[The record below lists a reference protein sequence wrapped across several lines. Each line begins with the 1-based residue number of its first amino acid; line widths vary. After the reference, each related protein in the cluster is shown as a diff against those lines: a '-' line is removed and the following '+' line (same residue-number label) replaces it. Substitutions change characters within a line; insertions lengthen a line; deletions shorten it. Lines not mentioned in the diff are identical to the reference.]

1 MRWRRYLAVSMLLAA
16 SQGAPGVAA
25 TLADSAA
32 DWSVTGTQGEKNWYN
47 GFFNLTA
54 DDDQVYSATDFVP
67 FTNEGAGETSPDGNH
82 WNGNYWDMT
91 SAASGPW
98 TELQQTNSHPNGTN
112 SAPGEEHWTI
122 RRWVS
127 TYDGEGSLITSI
139 ADANP
144 NCGNGTTIELYQN
157 GKRLS
162 VVQSASATPTV
173 TTIGAMLKKGDLIDL
188 AMTPEGVDGARG
200 DGCDATFFSLAVTDQ
215 KAPPPPPSPLKPIA
229 DSFLDFS
236 AEGVQGAK
244 GWYNGY
250 FNLSADDNSTY
261 EAADFIPFTND
272 GSGPPTAPDGNH
284 WNGQQ
289 WDLTGEA
296 SGPWTELGAQNTHPN
311 GTNSA
316 PNEEQWTIRRW
327 KAEGING
334 PTSLDVTW
342 QMAKTNPAGNGV
354 GGILFLNGAMV
365 DEQVIQG
372 NDVAG
377 VDRTLAMTL
386 KPGDLL
392 DLVLTPNGS
401 DGADGSRNRLIIR
414 PRASTPGDF
423 DNDGQLSAADID
435 NLTLAVLSGTNEARF
450 DLNAD
455 TKVNNADREVWV
467 NTLKKTYF
475 GDANLDGQFKTDDF
489 VQIFQAGQYE
499 DGVADNSTWATG
511 DWNGDREFTSSDFV
525 TAFAAGGYE
534 AGPRAAVASV
544 PEPSS
549 LVLLSVG
556 MLMLARRRR

>member
-1 MRWRRYLAVSMLLAA
+1 
-16 SQGAPGVAA
+16 
-25 TLADSAA
+25 
-32 DWSVTGTQGEKNWYN
+32 
-47 GFFNLTA
+47 
-54 DDDQVYSATDFVP
+54 
-67 FTNEGAGETSPDGNH
+67 
-82 WNGNYWDMT
+82 
-91 SAASGPW
+91 
-98 TELQQTNSHPNGTN
+98 
-112 SAPGEEHWTI
+112 
-122 RRWVS
+122 
-127 TYDGEGSLITSI
+127 
-139 ADANP
+139 
-144 NCGNGTTIELYQN
+144 
-157 GKRLS
+157 
-162 VVQSASATPTV
+162 
-173 TTIGAMLKKGDLIDL
+173 
-188 AMTPEGVDGARG
+188 
-200 DGCDATFFSLAVTDQ
+200 
-215 KAPPPPPSPLKPIA
+215 
-229 DSFLDFS
+229 
-236 AEGVQGAK
+236 
-244 GWYNGY
+244 
-250 FNLSADDNSTY
+250 
-261 EAADFIPFTND
+261 
-272 GSGPPTAPDGNH
+272 
-284 WNGQQ
+284 
-289 WDLTGEA
+289 
-296 SGPWTELGAQNTHPN
+296 
-311 GTNSA
+311 
-316 PNEEQWTIRRW
+316 
-327 KAEGING
+327 
-334 PTSLDVTW
+334 
-342 QMAKTNPAGNGV
+342 
-354 GGILFLNGAMV
+354 
-365 DEQVIQG
+365 VIQG